1 MGFLWWKPKK
11 GSLIQTAKN
20 GEKSELKFL
29 LEKRADVNEKDT
41 EGTTALM
48 AAVSQGRIDIV
59 KVLID
64 KGADVNVKDNS
75 GFTALA
81 MAISAGHMDIIKA
94 LLENGA
100 DVKKRAGPYGARA
113 TPLEIAA

>member
-20 GEKSELKFL
+20 GEKSKSKIL

-41 EGTTALM
+41 DGTTALM
-48 AAVSQGRIDIV
+48 AAVSYGRIDIV
-59 KVLID
+59 KALI
-64 KGADVNVKDNS
+64 KNGADVNVKDNS
-75 GFTALA
+75 GFTPLA
-81 MAISAGHMDIIKA
+81 MAISAERIDIIKV

-100 DVKKRAGPYGARA
+100 DVKKRA
-113 TPLEIAA
+113 